1 MLKSYVLHCF
11 PRQSFLSSYAYLHS
25 WFPATLSCIW
35 IYWEKPLA
43 EGHTLKLYI
52 ILCNHNLISL
62 LIISPPTNSFAPTKL
77 AMKNIITF
85 LTTEKE
91 LHDLY
96 SKIIWIQMIIT
107 IHSIE
112 WCITS
117 VSWSYLY
124 KSGITSKIS
133 VTSMKVEFATKY
145 VQEPNCT

>member
-11 PRQSFLSSYAYLHS
+11 PRQSCLSSYAYLHS

-35 IYWEKPLA
+35 ILRKTFGRRTY
-43 EGHTLKLYI
+43 TKLYI